1 VSEPGL
7 TLDGVSAAYGG
18 TPVLRGIELTVA
30 RGELLVVL
38 GPSGAG
44 KSTVLR
50 VVAGL
55 EPVTAGR
62 VHIAGRDVTTERP
75 GRRNVSM
82 VFQSYALFP
91 HLSVADNIAFGL
103 EVRDTPRS
111 VARERARAAAESVG
125 CAALLGRRPGQ
136 LSGGERQ
143 RVALA
148 RALVREPDVFLLDE
162 PLSNLD
168 LALRTEMRTELR
180 ALHDRLGATM
190 VHVTHDQTEALVLAD
205 RIAVLRDG
213 RIEQVGTPDEIWR
226 TPASVFVARFV
237 GSPAMNL
244 LPALGSFAPS
254 GSPPPGLSG
263 RAAELTIGFRPE
275 AVALGGSRGAAAMV
289 DPLDADGGGS
299 GGAAAVVDPVEVDGG
314 GSGGAAAVVD
324 PVEVDGGG
332 SGGAAAVVDRVEVV
346 GEDAYAYLT
355 LAGGQPIVARVPAGR
370 RPDRGAR
377 VRVNV
382 RWADVHLFH
391 AGSGHRYTPS

>member
-1 VSEPGL
+1 MSDPGL
-7 TLDGVSAAYGG
+7 ALAGVSAAYRGA
-18 TPVLRGIELTVA
+18 TVLHEVDLAVA

-62 VHIAGRDVTTERP
+62 VRIAGRDVTAERP

-91 HLSVADNIAFGL
+91 HLSVAENIAFGL
-103 EVRDTPRS
+103 QVRDTPRAA
-111 VARERARAAAESVG
+111 ARERARAAAETVG
-125 CAALLGRRPGQ
+125 CAALLERRPGQ

-148 RALVREPDVFLLDE
+148 RALVREPAVFLLDE

-168 LALRTEMRTELR
+168 QALRVQMRAELR

-226 TPASVFVARFV
+226 TPATTFVARFV

-244 LPALGSFAPS
+244 LPASGPLAPT
-254 GSPPPGLSG
+254 GPPTVD
-263 RAAELTIGFRPE
+263 AAGVGELEIGFRPE
-275 AVALGGSRGAAAMV
+275 AVDLAATEGTPAT
-289 DPLDADGGGS
+289 
-299 GGAAAVVDPVEVDGG
+299 VE
-314 GSGGAAAVVD
+314 
-324 PVEVDGGG
+324 
-332 SGGAAAVVDRVEVV
+332 RVEVV
-346 GEDAYAYLT
+346 GEDAYAYLS
-355 LAGGQPIVARVPAGR
+355 LAGGHRIVARVPAAR
-370 RPDRGAR
+370 RPTRDTP
-377 VRVNV
+377 VRVGV
-382 RWADVHLFH
+382 RWADVHVFH
-391 AGSGHRYTPS
+391 AGSGRRYAP

>member
-1 VSEPGL
+1 MSDPGL
-7 TLDGVSAAYGG
+7 ALAGVCAAYRGA
-18 TPVLRGIELTVA
+18 TVLHEVDLTAA

-62 VHIAGRDVTTERP
+62 VRIAGRDVTGDRP

-91 HLSVADNIAFGL
+91 HLSVAENIAFGL
-103 EVRDTPRS
+103 EVRDTPRAA
-111 VARERARAAAESVG
+111 ARERARAAAEAVG
-125 CAALLGRRPGQ
+125 CATLLDRRPGQ

-168 LALRTEMRTELR
+168 LALRVQMRAELR

-213 RIEQVGTPDEIWR
+213 RVEQVGTPDEIWR
-226 TPASVFVARFV
+226 TPATTFVARFV

-244 LPALGSFAPS
+244 LPAS
-254 GSPPPGLSG
+254 GPLTPTGTGPAL
-263 RAAELTIGFRPE
+263 AAGAGELELGFRPE
-275 AVALGGSRGAAAMV
+275 AVVLDSTEGAAA
-289 DPLDADGGGS
+289 G
-299 GGAAAVVDPVEVDGG
+299 
-314 GSGGAAAVVD
+314 
-324 PVEVDGGG
+324 
-332 SGGAAAVVDRVEVV
+332 VDRVEVV

-355 LAGGQPIVARVPAGR
+355 LAGGHPVVARVPAAR
-370 RPDRGAR
+370 RPGRGAA
-377 VRVNV
+377 VRVGV
-382 RWADVHLFH
+382 RWADVHVFH
-391 AGSGHRYTPS
+391 AGSGRRYAP

>member
-1 VSEPGL
+1 MSDHGL
-7 TLDGVSAAYGG
+7 TLAGVSAAYGR
-18 TPVLRGIELTVA
+18 TPVLRGIDLSVA
-30 RGELLVVL
+30 PGELLVVL

-62 VHIAGRDVTTERP
+62 VHIAGRDVTAERP

-103 EVRDTPRS
+103 EVRDTPRA
-111 VARERARAAAESVG
+111 VARQRARAAAESVG
-125 CAALLGRRPGQ
+125 CAALLDRRPGQ

-180 ALHDRLGATM
+180 SLHDRLGATM
-190 VHVTHDQTEALVLAD
+190 VHVTHDQTEAMVLAD

-213 RIEQVGTPDEIWR
+213 RIEQIGTPNAIWHS
-226 TPASVFVARFV
+226 PASAFVARFV

-244 LPALGSFAPS
+244 LPAPGALVPS
-254 GSPPPGLSG
+254 GSAPPGL
-263 RAAELTIGFRPE
+263 AAAGELQIGFRPG
-275 AVALGGSRGAAAMV
+275 AVTLHSAGGTAGT
-289 DPLDADGGGS
+289 P
-299 GGAAAVVDPVEVDGG
+299 
-314 GSGGAAAVVD
+314 
-324 PVEVDGGG
+324 
-332 SGGAAAVVDRVEVV
+332 AVVDRVEVV

-355 LAGGQPIVARVPAGR
+355 LDGGRPVVARVPVER
-370 RPDRGAR
+370 RPARGAA
-377 VRVNV
+377 VRADV
-382 RWADVHLFH
+382 RWADVHVFH
-391 AGSGHRYTPS
+391 AGTGLRYRPS

>member
-1 VSEPGL
+1 MSDPGL
-7 TLDGVSAAYGG
+7 ALAGVSAAYRGS
-18 TPVLRGIELTVA
+18 TVLHEVDLTVA

-62 VHIAGRDVTTERP
+62 IRIAGRDVTAERP
-75 GRRNVSM
+75 GRRDVSM

-91 HLSVADNIAFGL
+91 HLTVAENIAFGL
-103 EVRDTPRS
+103 EVRDTPRA
-111 VARERARAAAESVG
+111 VARERARAAAETVG

-168 LALRTEMRTELR
+168 QALRVEMRAELR

-226 TPASVFVARFV
+226 TPATTFVARFV

-244 LPALGSFAPS
+244 LPADGPLRPG
-254 GSPPPGLSG
+254 GDPPPGAE
-263 RAAELTIGFRPE
+263 AAGMRIGFRPE
-275 AVALGGSRGAAAMV
+275 AVT
-289 DPLDADGGGS
+289 LDATDG
-299 GGAAAVVDPVEVDGG
+299 ADAT
-314 GSGGAAAVVD
+314 
-324 PVEVDGGG
+324 
-332 SGGAAAVVDRVEVV
+332 VDRVEVV

-355 LAGGQPIVARVPAGR
+355 VAAGHPVVARVPAARRPERGAAVRVGVRWPDVHVFHADSGR
-370 RPDRGAR
+370 RYAP
-377 VRVNV
+377 
-382 RWADVHLFH
+382 
-391 AGSGHRYTPS
+391 

>member
-1 VSEPGL
+1 MSAPGVAL
-7 TLDGVSAAYGG
+7 AGVSAAYRG
-18 TPVLRGIELTVA
+18 TEVLHAVDLAVA

-44 KSTVLR
+44 KSTLLR

-55 EPVTAGR
+55 EPVTGGR
-62 VHIAGRDVTTERP
+62 VLIAGRDVTALRP

-91 HLSVADNIAFGL
+91 HLTVAENIAFGL
-103 EVRDTPRS
+103 EVRDVPRAA
-111 VARERARAAAESVG
+111 ARDRARAAAEAVG
-125 CAALLGRRPGQ
+125 CADLLGRRPGQ

-168 LALRTEMRTELR
+168 QALRVEMRAELR

-213 RIEQVGTPDEIWR
+213 RVEQVGTPDEIWR
-226 TPASVFVARFV
+226 RPASVFVARFV

-244 LPALGSFAPS
+244 LPAEALTPAGD
-254 GSPPPGLSG
+254 PPAGAGGDTRL
-263 RAAELTIGFRPE
+263 GFRPE
-275 AVALGGSRGAAAMV
+275 AVGLA
-289 DPLDADGGGS
+289 DPTSAGEGD
-299 GGAAAVVDPVEVDGG
+299 
-314 GSGGAAAVVD
+314 
-324 PVEVDGGG
+324 
-332 SGGAAAVVDRVEVV
+332 AAVVDRVEVI

-355 LAGGQPIVARVPAGR
+355 VPGGHPVVARVPAARRPVSGAAVRVTVRWPDVHVFDATSGR
-370 RPDRGAR
+370 RVDPA
-377 VRVNV
+377 
-382 RWADVHLFH
+382 
-391 AGSGHRYTPS
+391 

>member
-1 VSEPGL
+1 MSDPGL
-7 TLDGVSAAYGG
+7 ALAGVSAAYRGS
-18 TPVLRGIELTVA
+18 TVLHEVDLTVA

-62 VHIAGRDVTTERP
+62 VRIAGQDVTADRP

-91 HLSVADNIAFGL
+91 HLTVAENIAFGL
-103 EVRDTPRS
+103 EVRDTPRA
-111 VARERARAAAESVG
+111 VARDRARVAAETVG
-125 CAALLGRRPGQ
+125 CAALLDRRPGQ

-168 LALRTEMRTELR
+168 LALRVEMRAELR

-226 TPASVFVARFV
+226 APASTFVARFV

-244 LPALGSFAPS
+244 LPAEGVLVPS
-254 GSPPPGLSG
+254 GTAPV
-263 RAAELTIGFRPE
+263 RAAEELEIGFRPE
-275 AVALGGSRGAAAMV
+275 AVTLGATDGT
-289 DPLDADGGGS
+289 DAT
-299 GGAAAVVDPVEVDGG
+299 
-314 GSGGAAAVVD
+314 
-324 PVEVDGGG
+324 
-332 SGGAAAVVDRVEVV
+332 VDRVEVV

-355 LAGGQPIVARVPAGR
+355 LAGGHPVVARVPAAR
-370 RPDRGAR
+370 RPERGAA
-377 VRVNV
+377 VRVGV
-382 RWADVHLFH
+382 RWADVHVFH
-391 AGSGHRYTPS
+391 AASGRRYAP

>member
-1 VSEPGL
+1 MSDPGL
-7 TLDGVSAAYGG
+7 ALAGVSAAYRGA
-18 TPVLRGIELTVA
+18 TVLHEVDLAVA

-62 VHIAGRDVTTERP
+62 VRIAGRDVTGERP

-91 HLSVADNIAFGL
+91 HLSVAENIAFGL
-103 EVRDTPRS
+103 EVRDTPRA
-111 VARERARAAAESVG
+111 VARERARAAAETVG
-125 CAALLGRRPGQ
+125 CAGLLDRRPAQ

-168 LALRTEMRTELR
+168 QALRVQMRAELR

-226 TPASVFVARFV
+226 TPATTFVARFV

-244 LPALGSFAPS
+244 LPADGPLRPG
-254 GSPPPGLSG
+254 GDPPPGVEAG
-263 RAAELTIGFRPE
+263 GMRIGFRPE
-275 AVALGGSRGAAAMV
+275 AVT
-289 DPLDADGGGS
+289 LDAADGTD
-299 GGAAAVVDPVEVDGG
+299 AT
-314 GSGGAAAVVD
+314 
-324 PVEVDGGG
+324 
-332 SGGAAAVVDRVEVV
+332 VDRVEVV

-355 LAGGQPIVARVPAGR
+355 LAAGHPVVARVPAARRPGRGAAVRVAVHWPDVHVFHADSGR
-370 RPDRGAR
+370 RYAP
-377 VRVNV
+377 
-382 RWADVHLFH
+382 
-391 AGSGHRYTPS
+391 